1 MALAGERACYNTV
14 IVFGTQ
20 LLLLGTKS
28 LHVICMRTW
37 TERLQHLIMQVS
49 LKRRKEFNYENKNI
63 LLHFRNVSPKR

>member
-28 LHVICMRTW
+28 LHVICIRTW

-49 LKRRKEFNYENKNI
+49 LRNYYEKTFFQ
-63 LLHFRNVSPKR
+63 L